1 MKKLYILTFFSLLAL
16 ALGAQ
21 DTGTSVNANSGATS
35 TQGAKDIHDLYPL
48 SIYDPRIR
56 MKSVSFVK
64 RHADTG
70 RGEFL
75 DVLVE
80 IESRVME
87 NHDYAIYVLAAHEKN
102 EVNDSERRLV
112 PYPAWRAYDPKKEAK
127 TLYFSNVMPTPVTAK
142 EVWGEETY
150 KKKIEAVDKLHWQGF
165 EAEIPEPTF
174 TEVVDYLCK
183 NQTKALPFTLF
194 GETGPTPDKIVVHNY
209 IAQTP
214 EERKKQVHDTLPK
227 HTYTIYNN
235 KYQASIT
242 SHHYTQYRPNFLSFN
257 KVAVLVFDTKK
268 PVNGLLFR
276 RFYDISDLK
285 LSN

>member
-1 MKKLYILTFFSLLAL
+1 MKKLYTLLSLLLLTFAIN
-16 ALGAQ
+16 AQ
-21 DTGTSVNANSGATS
+21 DTQPASTTSGTTIS
-35 TQGAKDIHDLYPL
+35 QGENKDVHDLYPL

-56 MKSVSFVK
+56 LKTVSFVK

-102 EVNDSERRLV
+102 SINEAERRVV
-112 PYPAWRAYDPKKEAK
+112 PYPEWRKYDPKKEAK

-150 KKKIEAVDKLHWQGF
+150 KKKIAEVEKLHWQGF

-183 NQTKALPFTLF
+183 NQAKAHPFTLF
-194 GETGPTPDKIVVHNY
+194 GEAGPTPDKIVVHNY

-242 SHHYTQYRPNFLSFN
+242 SHHYTQFRPNFLSFN
-257 KVAVLVFDTKK
+257 KVAVLIFDTKK

-276 RFYDISDLK
+276 RFFDISDLK
-285 LSN
+285 LSK

>member
-1 MKKLYILTFFSLLAL
+1 MKKLYILTFFSLLTL

-21 DTGTSVNANSGATS
+21 DQGTSVSSNSGATS
-35 TQGAKDIHDLYPL
+35 SQGAKDIHDLYPL

-56 MKSVSFVK
+56 LKTVSFVK

-87 NHDYAIYVLAAHEKN
+87 NHDYAIYVLAGYEKSDIN
-102 EVNDSERRLV
+102 ESERKTI
-112 PYPAWRAYDPKKEAK
+112 PYPIWRKYDPHKESLS
-127 TLYFSNVMPTPVTAK
+127 LYFSNVMPTPVTSK
-142 EVWGEETY
+142 DIWGEEKY
-150 KKKIEAVDKLHWQGF
+150 KKKIADIEKLHWEGF

-174 TEVVDYLCK
+174 GEVVDYLCK
-183 NQTKALPFTLF
+183 NQAKALPFTLF
-194 GETGPTPDKIVVHNY
+194 GESGPTPDKIVVHNY

-214 EERKKQVHDTLPK
+214 EEKKKQVHETLPK

-242 SHHYTQYRPNFLSFN
+242 SHHYSQYRPNFLSFN
-257 KVAVLVFDTKK
+257 KVAVLVFDTKRQA
-268 PVNGLLFR
+268 NSLLFR
-276 RFYDISDLK
+276 KFFDISDLK